1 MRGREE
7 GQLPQREDQILSPR
21 QRGSRVGDRR
31 GGPPGDSGTGRG
43 CRASPGAGPGGGG
56 SAGGRAGRQR
66 RLLPQPWA
74 AGGAGGGVA
83 LKGAGATGVG
93 TSARV
98 GLSRR
103 IRWGRGK
110 PVASPRGQN
119 QEESQMEEEN
129 RSPGRR
135 DRNFCGEVGDGGG
148 FELEDLG

>member
-1 MRGREE
+1 M
-7 GQLPQREDQILSPR
+7 
-21 QRGSRVGDRR
+21 
-31 GGPPGDSGTGRG
+31 
-43 CRASPGAGPGGGG
+43 GAGPHLEQGRAVAAAQVAEPGGGG
-56 SAGGRAGRQR
+56 ASSPSPGQPAGR
-66 RLLPQPWA
+66 
-74 AGGAGGGVA
+74 GGGVA